1 MQVPKSHG
9 SHEESENLAFR
20 VTICQTFPFAEG
32 KQHSRKSGRGFKGT
46 HECGNVYPRRLE
58 HALMGLC
65 TMSLQP
71 HNWSRWQNARS
82 PATPGEK
89 LPALWGSVLFLMH
102 LFLRFPLKSCR
113 PTRAKTLRQKTVRI
127 VTSASFLTEWIRAPT
142 MTFSPAGRRQRCS
155 RVAEVPP
162 AHRCTPWLSPSPTTR
177 RDDALT
183 RSRPSQAQLLTCTLQ
198 LPIQASG
205 RGLSSS

>member
-1 MQVPKSHG
+1 MQPRLGEVSSFALEPLGEPCKCPSHMEAMRSQKTWLSGLQFARLFPLPKGNGTAENWGGDSRALMSVEMCIHG
-9 SHEESENLAFR
+9 DLS
-20 VTICQTFPFAEG
+20 T
-32 KQHSRKSGRGFKGT
+32 
-46 HECGNVYPRRLE
+46 

-65 TMSLQP
+65 TVSLQP
-71 HNWSRWQNARS
+71 HNWSRWQNARL

-177 RDDALT
+177 RGDALT
-183 RSRPSQAQLLTCTLQ
+183 RSRPS
-198 LPIQASG
+198 
-205 RGLSSS
+205 